1 MTTGIIPSSMQGK
14 GGKRLNRNDSSIK
27 SNSLIKINC
36 FPTKKPKTKSA
47 SPNIPCSSQFGLGL
61 PIWARPSRSVG
72 EGAASSKDGNPWVA
86 PSKSNFGVTT
96 PYRSAP
102 SGTLARDGINRW
114 GDPRKNRGRRRKCN
128 FSLIF
133 IRLCRRPRLRAVT
146 PVCRQAGTSACRH
159 GLWPWMNA

>member
-1 MTTGIIPSSMQGK
+1 MQGK

-61 PIWARPSRSVG
+61 PISARPSRSVG
-72 EGAASSKDGNPWVA
+72 GGRQPPVRTETLGVA

-133 IRLCRRPRLRAVT
+133 IRLRRRLRALAVDA
-146 PVCRQAGTSACRH
+146 VGHS
-159 GLWPWMNA
+159 LWRRTMNA